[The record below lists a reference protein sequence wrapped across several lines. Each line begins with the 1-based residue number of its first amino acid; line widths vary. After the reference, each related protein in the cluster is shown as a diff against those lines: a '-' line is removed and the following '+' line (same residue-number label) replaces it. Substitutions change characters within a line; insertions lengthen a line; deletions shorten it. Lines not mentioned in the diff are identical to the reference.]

1 MSKNQ
6 LLIRD
11 ITKKV
16 TGRYDEYVELSAE
29 VDGDRICFRAPREFD
44 LPVCAEPFV
53 GVALLEAMYRNADI
67 VIDQQAAL
75 SEKLALALPEIQS
88 IYKCWNSDL
97 SVIKIIA
104 RHAPQTAD
112 YERVSC
118 YFSAGVDASHTA
130 LRHLDKISHLVMI
143 GNFESSGNSPESWQR
158 SIEKQSRFAQSIGK
172 QLVPIWTNAKE
183 WIHEKKIFWGFAQG
197 LFLGSM
203 ASLLQSRIV
212 YIASTFTYS
221 EILPWG
227 SSPLSDQLWSTEATQ
242 IVHDG
247 AAFRR
252 GQKLEEL
259 SKNQSFLDN
268 LKVCWLS
275 EDENCGQCSKCLR
288 TMLGLKLLGVTSKAL
303 PELNNES
310 KVLKILKP
318 AGDTDLTNLRD
329 LIKMAYAARDKRVLK
344 TLIGFHR
351 RYLIRNLIVQF
362 DKYILNPVIKR
373 IYRKVFKDMW
383 AGGYYK
389 LRVTML
395 SDNHLKKD

>member
-53 GVALLEAMYRNADI
+53 GVALLEAMYRNVDI

-97 SVIKIIA
+97 SVVKIIA
-104 RHAPQTAD
+104 RQEPQSED
-112 YERVSC
+112 HERVSC

-143 GNFESSGNSPESWQR
+143 GNFEISGNSPESWQR
-158 SIEKQSRFAQSIGK
+158 GIDKQSQFAQSIGK
-172 QLVPIWTNAKE
+172 ELVPIWTNAKE

-203 ASLLQSRIV
+203 APLLQSKIV
-212 YIASTFTYS
+212 YIASGFTYRS
-221 EILPWG
+221 ASPWG
-227 SSPLSDQLWSTEATQ
+227 SNPLSDPLWSTEATQ

-252 GQKLEEL
+252 WQKLEEL
-259 SKNQSFLDN
+259 CKNQSFLDN

-275 EDENCGQCSKCLR
+275 EDENCGECSKCLR
-288 TMLGLKLLGVTSKAL
+288 TMLALKLLGATSKAL
-303 PELNNES
+303 PELTDASES
-310 KVLKILKP
+310 LKMLRPTGLASLSPLEDMIIL
-318 AGDTDLTNLRD
+318 
-329 LIKMAYAARDKRVLK
+329 AYAAGDKKVLK
-344 TLIGFHR
+344 TLISFHR
-351 RYLIRNLIVQF
+351 RYLIRDLIVQF
-362 DKYILNPVIKR
+362 EKYMLNPGFKR
-373 IYRKVFKDMW
+373 IYRKVFKKIWGD
-383 AGGYYK
+383 GYYK
-389 LRVTML
+389 LRVPL
-395 SDNHLKKD
+395 SSDRHLQS

>member
-1 MSKNQ
+1 MSENQ

-16 TGRYDEYVELSAE
+16 IGRYDEYVELSAE

-97 SVIKIIA
+97 SVVKIIA
-104 RHAPQTAD
+104 RHAPQSAN

-118 YFSAGVDASHTA
+118 YFSAGVDASHTT

-143 GNFESSGNSPESWQR
+143 GNFETSGNSPESWQR
-158 SIEKQSRFAQSIGK
+158 SIDKQSQFAQSIGK

-197 LFLGSM
+197 LFLSSM
-203 ASLLQSRIV
+203 VPLLQSKIV
-212 YIASTFTYS
+212 YIASGFTYREAS
-221 EILPWG
+221 PWG
-227 SSPLSDQLWSTEATQ
+227 SNPLSDPLWSTEATQ

-247 AAFRR
+247 AASRR

-259 SKNQSFLDN
+259 CKNQSFLDN

-275 EDENCGQCSKCLR
+275 EDENCGECSKCLR
-288 TMLGLKLLGVTSKAL
+288 TMLALKLLGATSKAL
-303 PELNNES
+303 PELTDES
-310 KVLKILKP
+310 ESLKMLRPTGPASLSLLEDMIIL
-318 AGDTDLTNLRD
+318 
-329 LIKMAYAARDKRVLK
+329 AYAARDKKVLK
-344 TLIGFHR
+344 TLISFHR
-351 RYLIRNLIVQF
+351 RYLIRDLIVQF
-362 DKYILNPVIKR
+362 EKYILKPGFQR
-373 IYRKVFKDMW
+373 IYRKVFKKIWGD
-383 AGGYYK
+383 GYYK
-389 LRVTML
+389 LRVPL
-395 SDNHLKKD
+395 FSDRHLQS

>member
-143 GNFESSGNSPESWQR
+143 GNFEISGNSPESWQR

-172 QLVPIWTNAKE
+172 QFMPIWTNAKE

-197 LFLGSM
+197 VILCSM

-212 YIASTFTYS
+212 YIASGATYRDAS
-221 EILPWG
+221 PWG
-227 SSPLSDQLWSTEATQ
+227 SHPLTDPLWSTEATK

-247 AAFRR
+247 ACFRR
-252 GQKLEEL
+252 GQKIKEL
-259 SKNQSFLDN
+259 CQNQLFIDN
-268 LKVCWLS
+268 IKVCWES
-275 EDENCGQCSKCLR
+275 EDENCGQCSKCFR
-288 TMLGLKLLGVTSKAL
+288 TMLALKLLGATSKAL
-303 PELNNES
+303 PELADES
-310 KVLKILKP
+310 KALKMLRPTGPASLQPLESMIIL
-318 AGDTDLTNLRD
+318 
-329 LIKMAYAARDKRVLK
+329 AYAAGDKKVLK
-344 TLIGFHR
+344 TLISFRR
-351 RYLIRNLIVQF
+351 RYIIREFILQF
-362 DKYILNPVIKR
+362 EKYILKPGFKR
-373 IYRKVFKDMW
+373 IYRKVFKKIWGD
-383 AGGYYK
+383 GYYK

-395 SDNHLKKD
+395 SDNHLKD